1 MPPKSSAGALPSRSA
16 QTPKAVR
23 PPGASTKPGSS
34 ASKGGAAKGSAA
46 KGSLSPAARSPM
58 PGSPAEKR
66 LLLVE
71 KQKAKEEEARKAA
84 EEVEKAQKEAVARA
98 KEEKARCKLH
108 DHIRSSHCAHA
119 NAATSL
125 LADSVLVNPREP
137 LIWTCKKPCELLTVT
152 YPFQRERLANSHAEQ
167 IQERRKQ
174 ELQMQ
179 HQRNT
184 LRAAENARK
193 RLAREE
199 KEKGAAWPYKMR
211 LHAAAMGGDLEV
223 AEVFLREDTDDAFN
237 VSRIDPNV
245 KWREDGQSPIFL
257 ATVRGQLDMMR
268 RLIAAKADVNI
279 TNNDGRTPLSLG
291 AEFGQTPAMSILV
304 DAGAD
309 INARDNRGRTA
320 LHVSVG
326 FNRVETTRQLLI
338 WKVT

>member
-1 MPPKSSAGALPSRSA
+1 MPPKSHAGGPPRSA
-16 QTPKAVR
+16 ASQVKAVR
-23 PPGASTKPGSS
+23 TPQSGGAGSKAGLPASKGS
-34 ASKGGAAKGSAA
+34 ATKGGAAKGGAT
-46 KGSLSPAARSPM
+46 KGSLSPAVRSPM

-66 LLLVE
+66 LLQAE
-71 KQKAKEEEARKAA
+71 KLKAKEEEAKKAA
-84 EEVEKAQKEAVARA
+84 EEAEKAQKEAVLRA
-98 KEEKARCKLH
+98 KEQK
-108 DHIRSSHCAHA
+108 
-119 NAATSL
+119 
-125 LADSVLVNPREP
+125 
-137 LIWTCKKPCELLTVT
+137 
-152 YPFQRERLANSHAEQ
+152 RERLANSHAEQ
-167 IQERRKQ
+167 IQHRREQ

-179 HQRNT
+179 HQRNA

-211 LHAAAMGGDLEV
+211 LHAAAMNGDLEV

-237 VSRIDPNV
+237 VSRIDPNI
-245 KWREDGQSPIFL
+245 KWREDGQSPIFV
-257 ATVRGQLDMMR
+257 ATVRGQLDMIK

-291 AEFGQTPAMSILV
+291 AEFGRTPAMSILV

-320 LHVSVG
+320 LHVAVT

-338 WKVT
+338 WKVIREKCSRTHARPRPPHLPHTRRSPNKKVSWVRCWLRGTE